1 MDIISDEYTGGKVKY
16 QLPRTP
22 LNVNYIWVYKN
33 GVRLTQDRDYYIS
46 SSRSVLYLSEN
57 TNLSDKIKIV
67 QFGNIIYVP
76 PRAFEIFK
84 DMLNNYHYKRYSK
97 KNLVKLVNDVN
108 YYDTTIEVTNG
119 SLLPA
124 PLPMRNIP
132 GVIII
137 NNERIEYF
145 AKTENTISQLRRGS
159 LGTAIAEKHNADS
172 FVVNVGFTETL
183 PYTETQERADFTS
196 DGSTLLVG
204 PLDFIPAQSSRTD
217 WYRDTIPTGY
227 GPCDTVEVFV
237 GGKRLIKNPM
247 SVYNEDLGITSP
259 AADIMI
265 EAGFS
270 VDGVSKYVRLT
281 ESVPAGTRITIIR
294 KQGKIWY
301 ERGQNTASKGIS
313 LLSNSTPVASF
324 IANSSTELPE

>member
-1 MDIISDEYTGGKVKY
+1 MPI
-16 QLPRTP
+16 
-22 LNVNYIWVYKN
+22 
-33 GVRLTQDRDYYIS
+33 
-46 SSRSVLYLSEN
+46 
-57 TNLSDKIKIV
+57 
-67 QFGNIIYVP
+67 
-76 PRAFEIFK
+76 
-84 DMLNNYHYKRYSK
+84 
-97 KNLVKLVNDVN
+97 
-108 YYDTTIEVTNG
+108 
-119 SLLPA
+119 
-124 PLPMRNIP
+124 RNIP

-172 FVVNVGFTETL
+172 FVINVGFTETL

-196 DGSTLLVG
+196 DGSTILVG
-204 PLDFIPAQSSRTD
+204 PLDFIPTQSSRTT

-247 SVYNEDLGITSP
+247 SIYNEDLGISSP
-259 AADIMI
+259 SSDIMI
-265 EAGFS
+265 EAEFS
-270 VDGVSKYVRLT
+270 VDGVSKYIRLT

-301 ERGQNTASKGIS
+301 DRGQNTPSKGIS
-313 LLSNSTPVASF
+313 LLSNNTPVANF